1 MVGPSVLEVIDQRL
15 HSQLVVL
22 LWPEW
27 LGLPVAVVAG
37 AAGQSELG
45 LLPVDV
51 STWALAAVAA
61 AES

>member
-15 HSQLVVL
+15 HSPLVVL
-22 LWPEW
+22 LGSKW
-27 LGLPVAVVAG
+27 LGPPVAVVAG
-37 AAGQSELG
+37 AAGQTELG
-45 LLPVDV
+45 LLDV